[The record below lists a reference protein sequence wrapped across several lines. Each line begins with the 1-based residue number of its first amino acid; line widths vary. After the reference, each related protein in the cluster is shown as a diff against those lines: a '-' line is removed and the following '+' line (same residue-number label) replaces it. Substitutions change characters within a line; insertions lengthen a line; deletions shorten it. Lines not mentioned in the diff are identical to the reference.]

1 MLGLKIHNSDSYK
14 LYVKIASILEQPLSQ
29 SGQSGLS
36 NTFIIVEPH
45 PETREQTLGYYDE
58 KDFREQFRWLEDPT
72 PDGLRRVERIA
83 PSDQGARFAKEN
95 VL

>member
-1 MLGLKIHNSDSYK
+1 MLGLKIQNADSYK
-14 LYVKIASILEQPLSQ
+14 LYVMIASTLEQPVSR
-29 SGQSGLS
+29 SGYSGLS

-83 PSDQGARFAKEN
+83 AADQGARWAKEN
-95 VL
+95 GL